1 MSEEKIRV
9 CANKNC
15 QKVLPS
21 GYKHRYCEA
30 CQNKQAEKVKGV
42 IKGVGAVVKGVGAV
56 AGTVATVVALVARG
70 KINPKK

>member
-30 CQNKQAEKVKGV
+30 CQNKQAEKVKSAL
-42 IKGVGAVVKGVGAV
+42 KGIGAIVAVVAV
-56 AGTVATVVALVARG
+56 RLVTRG

>member
-1 MSEEKIRV
+1 MSEEKISV

-30 CQNKQAEKVKGV
+30 CRNKQAEKVKGAL
-42 IKGVGAVVKGVGAV
+42 KGIGAAAV
-56 AGTVATVVALVARG
+56 GTVATVVALVTRG

>member
-21 GYKHRYCEA
+21 GYKYRYCEA
-30 CQNKQAEKVKGV
+30 CRNKQAEKVK
-42 IKGVGAVVKGVGAV
+42 KGIGIGAVVGGV
-56 AGTVATVVALVARG
+56 VVALVTRG
-70 KINPKK
+70 KINFKK

>member
-30 CQNKQAEKVKGV
+30 CRNKQAEKVKGAL
-42 IKGVGAVVKGVGAV
+42 KGIGAA
-56 AGTVATVVALVARG
+56 AGTVATVVALVIRG
-70 KINPKK
+70 KSNPKK

>member
-21 GYKHRYCEA
+21 GYKYRYCEA
-30 CQNKQAEKVKGV
+30 CRNKQAEKVK
-42 IKGVGAVVKGVGAV
+42 KGIGIGAVVGGA
-56 AGTVATVVALVARG
+56 VVALVTRG
-70 KINPKK
+70 KINFKK

>member
-21 GYKHRYCEA
+21 GYKYRYCEA
-30 CQNKQAEKVKGV
+30 CRNKQAEKVK
-42 IKGVGAVVKGVGAV
+42 KGIGAVVGGA
-56 AGTVATVVALVARG
+56 ATVVVALVTRR
-70 KINPKK
+70 KINFKK

>member
-30 CQNKQAEKVKGV
+30 CQNKQAEKVKDAL
-42 IKGVGAVVKGVGAV
+42 KGIAAIVAVVAV
-56 AGTVATVVALVARG
+56 RLVTRG